1 MSETRIDKDYYD
13 SSDYFEGK
21 AAHLLDSSSRFQ
33 RYRVSRVTEIY
44 HPRREDRVIDIGC
57 GWGTFSFALADE
69 VAEVVGVDFSEKS
82 VEICNQRLTE
92 NPKQNLRF
100 LCTNASSTGLE
111 SETFDLAIAA
121 DIFEHL
127 YPVDSE
133 SCAKLIMDT
142 ISLCVPST
150 LSRDSAFI
158 PRENEEL
165 ICVTG
170 LAIQVF
176 NAYLSPSV

>member
-69 VAEVVGVDFSEKS
+69 VAEVVGVDFSGKS

-111 SETFDLAIAA
+111 S
-121 DIFEHL
+121 
-127 YPVDSE
+127 
-133 SCAKLIMDT
+133 
-142 ISLCVPST
+142 
-150 LSRDSAFI
+150 
-158 PRENEEL
+158 
-165 ICVTG
+165 
-170 LAIQVF
+170 
-176 NAYLSPSV
+176 